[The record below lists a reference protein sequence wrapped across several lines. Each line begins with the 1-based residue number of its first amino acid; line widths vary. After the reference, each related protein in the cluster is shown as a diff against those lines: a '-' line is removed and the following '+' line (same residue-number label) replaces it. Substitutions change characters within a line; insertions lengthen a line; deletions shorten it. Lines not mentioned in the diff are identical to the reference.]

1 MNQTQFIL
9 DNSSPSKKLSTEQSR
24 QIMND
29 SLSGFGINNNST
41 TMMNMSMDIYQQQN
55 DLTINEVESQG
66 QYTPMRHLA
75 AKNINSLPL
84 IK

>member
-9 DNSSPSKKLSTEQSR
+9 DNSSPSKKLSTEHSR
-24 QIMND
+24 QLMND
-29 SLSGFGINNNST
+29 SLSGFGINST
-41 TMMNMSMDIYQQQN
+41 TMMNQSMDIYQQN

-66 QYTPMRHLA
+66 HYTPMRHLA